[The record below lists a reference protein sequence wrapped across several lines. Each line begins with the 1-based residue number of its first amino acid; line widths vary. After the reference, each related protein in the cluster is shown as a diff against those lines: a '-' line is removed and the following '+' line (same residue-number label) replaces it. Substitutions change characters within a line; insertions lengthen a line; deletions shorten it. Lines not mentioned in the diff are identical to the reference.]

1 MSKLTTPSVC
11 ERPVTSARATGFGRY
26 SSLRI
31 ASSTRCRVAA
41 RTCGL
46 SLITRETVCSDT
58 PASFATSAMTTARGL
73 GVLFASELMDSV
85 DIVAGWPVA
94 DRRRRRGRML
104 ALTAKRSSPHT
115 GLTAGP

>member
-1 MSKLTTPSVC
+1 MSKLTTPSVR

-31 ASSTRCRVAA
+31 ASSTRWRVAA

-58 PASFATSAMTTARGL
+58 PASFATSAITTARGL

-85 DIVAGWPVA
+85 DIVAVSVA
-94 DRRRRRGRML
+94 DRVGGV
-104 ALTAKRSSPHT
+104 AHASAHSKAVKSLTPA
-115 GLTAGP
+115 